1 MSKTAIVLAKKVESK
16 ITVLRGQKIILDA
29 DLAELYGVSVKRLN
43 EQVKRNAG
51 RFPSDFLFR
60 LSRHEHGNMEGAVIC
75 HMPSLNTGQSWP
87 RPC

>member
-1 MSKTAIVLAKKVESK
+1 
-16 ITVLRGQKIILDA
+16 
-29 DLAELYGVSVKRLN
+29 
-43 EQVKRNAG
+43 
-51 RFPSDFLFR
+51 LFR